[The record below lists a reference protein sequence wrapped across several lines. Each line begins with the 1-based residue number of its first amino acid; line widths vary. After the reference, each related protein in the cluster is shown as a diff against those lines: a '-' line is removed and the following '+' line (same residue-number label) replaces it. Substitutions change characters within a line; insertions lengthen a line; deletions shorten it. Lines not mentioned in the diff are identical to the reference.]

1 MESRTKD
8 FRLTKFPIIIRRLGT
23 MAFNKNDKADGAK
36 VRRGGAV
43 RRRKKVCVF

>member
-1 MESRTKD
+1 
-8 FRLTKFPIIIRRLGT
+8 

-43 RRRKKVCVF
+43 RRRKKFVYSVARRTVRSITRIPTN

>member
-1 MESRTKD
+1 
-8 FRLTKFPIIIRRLGT
+8 

-43 RRRKKVCVF
+43 RRRKKVYSVARRTVRSITRIPTN